1 VDFGQV
7 EPMPKTFTTR
17 APVSRLCQMNLK
29 RNVAVLSAAVGLALS
44 GCSTTISNLTPSR
57 QVRNANNIYPFEVQ
71 FQTAQK
77 SIKQNTIKP
86 YVIIGTETYPMQPT
100 PMLKGRWE
108 AQVPVAATNNFVHY
122 RYKFD
127 YEYDRI
133 PTAGQSSR
141 LSPTYQMQFS
151 DR

>member
-1 VDFGQV
+1 
-7 EPMPKTFTTR
+7 
-17 APVSRLCQMNLK
+17 MNFQ
-29 RNVAVLSAAVGLALS
+29 RNVAVLSAVVTLGLT
-44 GCSTTISNLTPSR
+44 GCSTTISNLTPS
-57 QVRNANNIYPFEVQ
+57 QQPRNANNIYPFEVQ

-77 SIKQNTIKP
+77 SIRQNTIKP
-86 YVIIGTETYPMQPT
+86 YVIIGTETYPMQPA

-108 AQVPVAATNNFVHY
+108 AQVPVAATNKFLHY

-133 PTAGQSSR
+133 PAAGQSSR
-141 LSPTYQMQFS
+141 LSPTYQMQIS